1 MLKTWEGI
9 KLLVNI
15 NKRNNKTVNCLNV
28 DGVEE
33 TDPFVISNHFNKFFS
48 TIAQQIEGK
57 NVKTNKRFSDFLS
70 DRLQSNFFSHT
81 YTSRLNLRDD

>member
-15 NKRNNKTVNCLNV
+15 NKRNNKTVNCLNA

-33 TDPFVISNHFNKFFS
+33 ADPFIICNHFNKFFS

-57 NVKTNKRFSDFLS
+57 ILFRLS
-70 DRLQSNFFSHT
+70 I
-81 YTSRLNLRDD
+81 